1 MLKIIIDVME
11 GEKVEIVN
19 EILLN
24 DLKKLNN
31 EDVMLLVLEVCFLN

>member
-1 MLKIIIDVME
+1 MLKIIIDVIE

-24 DLKKLNN
+24 ELMKLNN